1 MSLPDVFNKFDFS
14 VGEDDGYTF
23 CEQKKFTS
31 KFDDVY
37 KIIDQENG
45 DIVTIV
51 YDFSILLGTTLYISY
66 LTTKRNESGATY
78 VISKRIVAY
87 NTHYIPKNAL
97 IHDKCEVQAVYMVDG
112 TFFMRRFNLNN
123 ETTYWLYWDAID
135 VEKFCNRIV

>member
-31 KFDDVY
+31 KFDDAY

-51 YDFSILLGTTLYISY
+51 YDFSSLWGTTLYISY

-78 VISKRIVAY
+78 VVSKRIVAY
-87 NTHYIPKNAL
+87 NTHYIPKNAF
-97 IHDKCEVQAVYMVDG
+97 IHDMYVHK
-112 TFFMRRFNLNN
+112 RFLEYFKTCLRYN
-123 ETTYWLYWDAID
+123 EPEIANIS
-135 VEKFCNRIV
+135 EGNR

>member
-31 KFDDVY
+31 KFDDAY

-51 YDFSILLGTTLYISY
+51 YDFSSLWGTTLYISY

-78 VISKRIVAY
+78 IVSKRIIAY
-87 NTHYIPKNAL
+87 NTHYIPKNTL
-97 IHDKCEVQAVYMVDG
+97 IHDMYVHK
-112 TFFMRRFNLNN
+112 RFLEYFKTCLRYN
-123 ETTYWLYWDAID
+123 EPEITTIS
-135 VEKFCNRIV
+135 EGNR

>member
-23 CEQKKFTS
+23 REQKKFTS
-31 KFDDVY
+31 KFDDMY

-51 YDFSILLGTTLYISY
+51 YDFSSLWGTTLYISY
-66 LTTKRNESGATY
+66 LTTKRNESGTTH

-97 IHDKCEVQAVYMVDG
+97 IYDMYVHK
-112 TFFMRRFNLNN
+112 RFLEYFKTCLRYN
-123 ETTYWLYWDAID
+123 EPEIANIS
-135 VEKFCNRIV
+135 EGNR

>member
-23 CEQKKFTS
+23 REQKKFTS
-31 KFDDVY
+31 KFDDAY

-51 YDFSILLGTTLYISY
+51 YDFSSLWGTTLYISY

-78 VISKRIVAY
+78 IVSKRIIAY
-87 NTHYIPKNAL
+87 NTHYIHKNAL
-97 IHDKCEVQAVYMVDG
+97 IHDMYVHK
-112 TFFMRRFNLNN
+112 RFLEYFKTCLRYN
-123 ETTYWLYWDAID
+123 EPEIANIS
-135 VEKFCNRIV
+135 EGNR

>member
-23 CEQKKFTS
+23 CEQEKFTS

-51 YDFSILLGTTLYISY
+51 YDFSSLWGTTLYISY

-78 VISKRIVAY
+78 IVSKRIIAY
-87 NTHYIPKNAL
+87 NTHYIPKNAF
-97 IHDKCEVQAVYMVDG
+97 IHDMYVHK
-112 TFFMRRFNLNN
+112 RFLEYFKTCLRYN
-123 ETTYWLYWDAID
+123 EPEIANIS
-135 VEKFCNRIV
+135 EGNR

>member
-23 CEQKKFTS
+23 REQKKFTS
-31 KFDDVY
+31 KFDDMY

-51 YDFSILLGTTLYISY
+51 YDFSSLWGTTLYISY

-78 VISKRIVAY
+78 IVSKRIIAY
-87 NTHYIPKNAL
+87 NTHYIPKNAF
-97 IHDKCEVQAVYMVDG
+97 IHDMCVHK
-112 TFFMRRFNLNN
+112 RFLEYFKTCLRYN
-123 ETTYWLYWDAID
+123 EPEITTIS
-135 VEKFCNRIV
+135 EGNR

>member
-51 YDFSILLGTTLYISY
+51 YDFSSILGTTLYIPY
-66 LTTKRNESGATY
+66 LTTVRNESGTTY
-78 VISKRIVAY
+78 VISKRIIAY
-87 NTHYIPKNAL
+87 NTHYIPKNAF
-97 IHDKCEVQAVYMVDG
+97 IHDMYVHK
-112 TFFMRRFNLNN
+112 RFLEYFKTCLRYN
-123 ETTYWLYWDAID
+123 EPEIANIS
-135 VEKFCNRIV
+135 E

>member
-51 YDFSILLGTTLYISY
+51 YDFSILLYISY

-78 VISKRIVAY
+78 VVSKRIVAY
-87 NTHYIPKNAL
+87 NAHYIPKNAL
-97 IHDKCEVQAVYMVDG
+97 IHDMYVHK
-112 TFFMRRFNLNN
+112 RFLEYFKTCLRYN
-123 ETTYWLYWDAID
+123 EPEIANIS
-135 VEKFCNRIV
+135 ERNR

>member
-31 KFDDVY
+31 KFDDAY

-51 YDFSILLGTTLYISY
+51 YDISSLWGTTLYISY

-78 VISKRIVAY
+78 IASKRIIAY
-87 NTHYIPKNAL
+87 NTHYIPKNAF
-97 IHDKCEVQAVYMVDG
+97 IHDMYVHK
-112 TFFMRRFNLNN
+112 RFLEYFKTCLRYN
-123 ETTYWLYWDAID
+123 EPEITTISEW
-135 VEKFCNRIV
+135 NR

>member
-31 KFDDVY
+31 KFDDAY

-51 YDFSILLGTTLYISY
+51 YDFSSLFGTTLYISY
-66 LTTKRNESGATY
+66 LTTERNESGTTY
-78 VISKRIVAY
+78 VVSKRITVY
-87 NTHYIPKNAL
+87 NTHYIHKNAF
-97 IHDKCEVQAVYMVDG
+97 IHDMYVHK
-112 TFFMRRFNLNN
+112 RFLEYFKTCLRYN
-123 ETTYWLYWDAID
+123 EPEITTIS
-135 VEKFCNRIV
+135 EGNR

>member
-23 CEQKKFTS
+23 RKQKKFTS

-51 YDFSILLGTTLYISY
+51 YDFSSLWGTTLYISY
-66 LTTKRNESGATY
+66 LTTAMNESGATY
-78 VISKRIVAY
+78 VVSKRIIAY

-97 IHDKCEVQAVYMVDG
+97 VHDMYMHERFLKYFKTCLRYNEPEIDVLCEVS
-112 TFFMRRFNLNN
+112 
-123 ETTYWLYWDAID
+123 W
-135 VEKFCNRIV
+135 

>member
-14 VGEDDGYTF
+14 VEEHDGYTF
-23 CEQKKFTS
+23 REQKRFTS

-51 YDFSILLGTTLYISY
+51 YDFSSLFGTTLYISY

-78 VISKRIVAY
+78 VVSKRIIAY
-87 NTHYIPKNAL
+87 NTYYIPKNAL
-97 IHDKCEVQAVYMVDG
+97 IHDMYVHK
-112 TFFMRRFNLNN
+112 RFLEYFKTCLRYN
-123 ETTYWLYWDAID
+123 EPEITTIS
-135 VEKFCNRIV
+135 EGNR

>member
-31 KFDDVY
+31 KFDDAY

-51 YDFSILLGTTLYISY
+51 YDFSSLWGTTLYISY

-78 VISKRIVAY
+78 VVSKRIIAY
-87 NTHYIPKNAL
+87 NTHYVTKNAF
-97 IHDKCEVQAVYMVDG
+97 IHDMYVHK
-112 TFFMRRFNLNN
+112 RFLEYFKTCLRYN
-123 ETTYWLYWDAID
+123 EPEITTIS
-135 VEKFCNRIV
+135 E

>member
-31 KFDDVY
+31 KFDDAY

-51 YDFSILLGTTLYISY
+51 YDFSSLWGTTLYISY

-78 VISKRIVAY
+78 VVSKRIIAY
-87 NTHYIPKNAL
+87 NTHYITKNAL
-97 IHDKCEVQAVYMVDG
+97 IHDMYVHK
-112 TFFMRRFNLNN
+112 RFLEYFKTCLRYN
-123 ETTYWLYWDAID
+123 EPEIATIS
-135 VEKFCNRIV
+135 EGNR

>member
-31 KFDDVY
+31 KFDDAY

-51 YDFSILLGTTLYISY
+51 YDFSSLFGTTLYISY
-66 LTTKRNESGATY
+66 LTTAKNESGTTY
-78 VISKRIVAY
+78 VVSKRIIAY
-87 NTHYIPKNAL
+87 NTHYIPKNAF
-97 IHDKCEVQAVYMVDG
+97 IHDMYVHK
-112 TFFMRRFNLNN
+112 RFLEYFKTCLRYNEQEITTISELN
-123 ETTYWLYWDAID
+123 
-135 VEKFCNRIV
+135 R